1 MMEHTECFVF
11 GSNTAGIHGAG
22 AAKEAWKN
30 HGAEYGVGYGLSFDE
45 KGASFAI
52 PTKDR
57 HIQTLPTAAVE
68 RFVKGFLTFAESRPD
83 LTFKISRIG
92 CGLAGFRDQ
101 VIAPMFINASE
112 NCLFDTKW
120 QPVFDHWIH
129 RYQLNWEASYWGT
142 YG

>member
-1 MMEHTECFVF
+1 MIKHKEVFVF

-22 AAKEAWKN
+22 AAKEAFNK
-30 HGAEYGVGYGLSFDE
+30 HGAKYGIGYGLSYDDN
-45 KGASFAI
+45 GASFAI

-68 RFVKGFLTFAESRPD
+68 GFVKGFLTFAKSRPD
-83 LTFKISRIG
+83 LTFKVTRIG

-101 VIAPMFINASE
+101 DIAPMFVKAPS

-120 QPVFDHWIH
+120 QPVFDYLIH
-129 RYQLNWEASYWGT
+129 KYPYDWEAPYWGT
-142 YG
+142 Y

>member
-1 MMEHTECFVF
+1 MIKHTEVFVF
-11 GSNTAGIHGAG
+11 GSNTQGLHGAG
-22 AAKEAWKN
+22 AAREAWKN
-30 HGAEYGVGYGLSFDE
+30 HGAEYGIGYGLSFND

-92 CGLAGFRDQ
+92 CGLAGFKDDRMAAMFAF
-101 VIAPMFINASE
+101 APL
-112 NCLFDTKW
+112 NCLFDTAWK
-120 QPVFDHWIH
+120 PYLPNKVGLEF
-129 RYQLNWEASYWGT
+129 WGT
-142 YG
+142 F

>member
-1 MMEHTECFVF
+1 MNHKEVFCF

-22 AAKEAWKN
+22 AAKEAFLR
-30 HGAEYGVGYGLSFDE
+30 HGAKYGIGYGLSFND

-57 HIQTLPTAAVE
+57 HIQTLPTAAVSN
-68 RFVKGFLTFAESRPD
+68 FVIGFLAFAKSRPD
-83 LTFKISRIG
+83 LTFKVTRIG

-101 VIAPMFINASE
+101 DIAPMFVKAPS

-120 QPVFDHWIH
+120 QPVFDHLIH
-129 RYQLNWEASYWGT
+129 KYPYDWEASYWGT